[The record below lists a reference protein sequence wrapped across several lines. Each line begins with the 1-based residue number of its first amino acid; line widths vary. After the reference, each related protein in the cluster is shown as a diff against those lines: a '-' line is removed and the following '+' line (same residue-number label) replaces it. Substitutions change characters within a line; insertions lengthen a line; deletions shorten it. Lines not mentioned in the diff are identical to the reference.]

1 MSETILPEPP
11 KLAAV
16 WEAAKAVSSEFNRD
30 TLTRVNCEH
39 VLDAYTGKTRLQA
52 VTGKPQF
59 QEGPA
64 FGKPERDTGFDAGP
78 ARQLAERVIQEHSGL
93 EGKERKA
100 ALGIATSIR
109 GSRNFRELS
118 RQTQIDLAKAIAT
131 MQEGPVAKS
140 PFSWIGSAFR
150 TAKAVLSVLFHPVS
164 WEEGLLKIHGAQ
176 YDGYELKT
184 YKSLPEDLRKN
195 PTFLLEAIGR
205 ASRLLDHVDEFEL
218 SESDKV
224 VLLAEVCK
232 RKFPGVEE
240 GKTLFDMRLDLNSD
254 ANRIWQDGNAQ
265 AKKEFCF
272 SLNDKQIKDLLAL
285 VPGFTVR
292 RFLDEPS
299 QGRYDAVM
307 REKVGV
313 GTDKSVV
320 YALYRKL
327 KGELPRDQREEAIK
341 MLQEDSKQPDRAD
354 DKEYV
359 SKLKEFLGEE
369 REDYS
374 LILGFD
380 PQVAAKAIERGA
392 STDSVNTK
400 LAIFLLKTLKSDE
413 TSSDAKANAR
423 TLLISLWQT
432 LNFEQKNYE
441 AVNEIAVGLAADA
454 ELLSKTPS
462 VFLSVIVAT
471 LRASRK
477 DPNPKL
483 SEVNLEKLLEK
494 MSEKQKSELI

>member
-1 MSETILPEPP
+1 M
-11 KLAAV
+11 
-16 WEAAKAVSSEFNRD
+16 
-30 TLTRVNCEH
+30 
-39 VLDAYTGKTRLQA
+39 
-52 VTGKPQF
+52 
-59 QEGPA
+59 
-64 FGKPERDTGFDAGP
+64 
-78 ARQLAERVIQEHSGL
+78 
-93 EGKERKA
+93 
-100 ALGIATSIR
+100 
-109 GSRNFRELS
+109 
-118 RQTQIDLAKAIAT
+118 
-131 MQEGPVAKS
+131 
-140 PFSWIGSAFR
+140 
-150 TAKAVLSVLFHPVS
+150 LFHPVS